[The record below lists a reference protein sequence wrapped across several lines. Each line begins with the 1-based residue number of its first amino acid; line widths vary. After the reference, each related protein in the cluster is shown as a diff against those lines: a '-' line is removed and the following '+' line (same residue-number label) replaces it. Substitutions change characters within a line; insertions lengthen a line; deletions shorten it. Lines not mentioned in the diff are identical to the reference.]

1 VTARGNERKAIF
13 RTEADRRHFLAL
25 LGTLAERFGVLVHAY
40 VLMDNHFHLL
50 LETPEANLSRA
61 MQWLG
66 VSYSQW
72 FNRRHRRVGAF
83 ELGKGQR
90 AVSRAGLAA
99 PPSPELVGERL
110 RQLRAYPW
118 SSYRGYAGYGA
129 APAWVCPEPLA
140 RLCGGRKDAARRQ
153 ALRKYTEQAVRQ
165 GAVERPWD
173 RLVAGLVLGTAAF
186 ARNLRRSVVGNPR
199 EQSQL
204 QRLVPPVSWARII
217 AVVEPAK
224 RERWREFSGRHGD
237 WGRDVALRLGR
248 GAGRLRLAQLVELA
262 GGMDYVA
269 MGQAVSRFSKRL
281 LKEPALRRQMHYL
294 KAQLS
299 NVET

>member
-1 VTARGNERKAIF
+1 MGHLFQGRFQVVIIEDDAGWQEVARY
-13 RTEADRRHFLAL
+13 
-25 LGTLAERFGVLVHAY
+25 VHLNP
-40 VLMDNHFHLL
+40 V
-50 LETPEANLSRA
+50 
-61 MQWLG
+61 
-66 VSYSQW
+66 
-72 FNRRHRRVGAF
+72 RVGAL

-99 PPSPELVGERL
+99 PPSPALVGERS
-110 RQLRAYPW
+110 RQLREYPW

-186 ARNLRRSVVGNPR
+186 AWNLRGPLVCNPR

-237 WGRDVALRLGR
+237 WGRDAAL
-248 GAGRLRLAQLVELA
+248 
-262 GGMDYVA
+262 
-269 MGQAVSRFSKRL
+269 
-281 LKEPALRRQMHYL
+281 
-294 KAQLS
+294 
-299 NVET
+299 